1 MTLPVAMHFGRNSG
15 VGIEREETRDTFD
28 SDPLTVEVVGELLL
42 ASCLPQIRRNY
53 RVTKFEQR
61 ADGNFVATFT
71 RR

>member
-1 MTLPVAMHFGRNSG
+1 MALPVAMHFGRNG
-15 VGIEREETRDTFD
+15 DVELEREETRDEFEG
-28 SDPLTVEVVGELLL
+28 DPLNEEMVGELLL

-61 ADGNFVATFT
+61 ADGHFVATFT